1 MDITEIIIITIAVVL
16 LIVALFT
23 FNYFMTS
30 VDKDLGWP
38 PYESNCPDFWTD
50 KGDGVCFDAE
60 DTIDSSCVE
69 FTGTGGPGHHDN
81 RYFEHPYLT
90 EASNTKTPILQE
102 DGSYNFVDNSNTKYN
117 IDTGDDITKAINSG
131 ETFHITSATYAYF
144 DPERKGDK
152 VEMKSRKDWATNCG
166 LTWSGVTNK
175 EY

>member
-50 KGDGVCFDAE
+50 EGDGVCFDAE
-60 DTIDSSCVE
+60 NTIDSSCVE
-69 FTGTGGPGHHDN
+69 FTGTGTAGKHN
-81 RYFEHPYLT
+81 YKTYEHPYLT
-90 EASNTKTPILQE
+90 EEDDRTTTVLQE
-102 DGSYNFVDNSNTKYN
+102 DGSYNFDDGSTAYVTSN
-117 IDTGDDITKAINSG
+117 GSSITNAITSG
-131 ETFHITSATYAYF
+131 ETFYITDSTYAYF

>member
-50 KGDGVCFDAE
+50 EGDGVCFDAE
-60 DTIDSSCVE
+60 NTIDSSCVE
-69 FTGTGGPGHHDN
+69 FTGTGTQGEYN
-81 RYFEHPYLT
+81 FATYEHPYLT
-90 EASNTKTPILQE
+90 EEDDKKTPVLRE
-102 DGSYNFVDNSNTKYN
+102 DGNYKFDDASSQYTAHDATNIVTNTGT
-117 IDTGDDITKAINSG
+117 D
-131 ETFHITSATYAYF
+131 TFHITSATYAYF

-152 VEMKSRKDWATNCG
+152 VEMKSRKEWAKNCG

-175 EY
+175 EN

>member
-50 KGDGVCFDAE
+50 EGDGVCFDAE
-60 DTIDSSCVE
+60 NTIDSSCVE
-69 FTGTGGPGHHDN
+69 FTGTGTAGKHN
-81 RYFEHPYLT
+81 YKTYEHPYLT
-90 EASNTKTPILQE
+90 EEDDRTTTVLQE
-102 DGSYNFVDNSNTKYN
+102 DGSYNFDDGSTAYVTSN
-117 IDTGDDITKAINSG
+117 GSSITNAITSG
-131 ETFHITSATYAYF
+131 ETFYITDSTYAYF

-152 VEMKSRKDWATNCG
+152 VEMKSRKDWAKNCG

>member
-50 KGDGVCFDAE
+50 EGDGVCFDAE
-60 DTIDSSCVE
+60 NTIDSSCVE
-69 FTGTGGPGHHDN
+69 FTGTGTAGEYN
-81 RYFEHPYLT
+81 YTTYEHPYLT
-90 EASNTKTPILQE
+90 EESDTKTPVLQE
-102 DGSYNFVDNSNTKYN
+102 DGTFKFTDTNTPYTADDART
-117 IDTGDDITKAINSG
+117 IATDTGTG
-131 ETFHITSATYAYF
+131 TFHITSATYAYF

-152 VEMKSRKDWATNCG
+152 VEMKSRKDWAKNCG

-175 EY
+175 EN

>member
-50 KGDGVCFDAE
+50 EGDGVCFDAE
-60 DTIDSSCVE
+60 NTIDSSCVE
-69 FTGTGGPGHHDN
+69 FTATSTAGKHNYKT
-81 RYFEHPYLT
+81 YEHPYLT
-90 EASNTKTPILQE
+90 EEDDRTTTVLQE
-102 DGSYNFVDNSNTKYN
+102 DGTYLFDDSSNAYVTN
-117 IDTGDDITKAINSG
+117 NDSSITGAITSG
-131 ETFHITSATYAYF
+131 ETFYITDSTYAYF

-152 VEMKSRKDWATNCG
+152 VEMKSRKDWAKNCG

-175 EY
+175 EN